1 MDIFIFIIIL
11 INPCEINSLR
21 QDGEVQR
28 QEMMDHV
35 QEGTDQANTEQVKDR
50 VDRILKSNPVFD
62 GHNDFP
68 SVLTNHFNLSRLR
81 ENLNSDL
88 ILEKDFKRNNKSQTD
103 LYRLREGCVSI
114 RSLLRPVLRRD

>member
-35 QEGTDQANTEQVKDR
+35 QEGTDQGNTEQVKDR
-50 VDRILKSNPVFD
+50 VDRILKNNPLFD

-114 RSLLRPVLRRD
+114 RSLLRPVLRRG